1 MRKGRRAR
9 IAGRLLG
16 GILSAAVVLGSYVG
30 TGLTAYAD
38 EETGKNAG
46 YHSEWVNGSWY
57 EADGTRSDSYKGK
70 WMKNKKGKWYQD
82 ISGWYPKKRWQTI
95 DGKVYYFDA
104 DGYLECD
111 AYRDGYYLGKD
122 GSRDGKGKVPGWKET
137 AGEWYFN
144 LSDGT
149 KLKNTW
155 KKINGRWYFFDKN
168 GAMSADSWK
177 KSGGKWYYLGKNG
190 AMVTGWK
197 KLKDIWYFLGKDGK
211 MQTGWKEID
220 GTWYYFDQKGRM
232 YSNAYIDKKY
242 FVDEN
247 GAWDGVTIRSVPK
260 AEPMDTIPAG
270 TNGTTEFTF
279 YQEGWYVA
287 RLEVEVWDEAKQEY
301 LWLYSDSRA
310 KGQSTT
316 MKIDTEKYD
325 ITRVGYQ
332 IWFFG
337 WDNDY
342 MNLPWENTSCAT
354 TFTLSGSGDYPEF
367 DWK

>member
-1 MRKGRRAR
+1 MRRGRRAR

-16 GILSAAVVLGSYVG
+16 GILSAAVILGSYVG

-137 AGEWYFN
+137 AGGWYFN

-190 AMVTGWK
+190 AMITGWK

-220 GTWYYFDQKGRM
+220 GTWYYFKADILSNM
-232 YSNAYIDKKY
+232 ITYSTDKR
-242 FVDEN
+242 VAAN
-247 GAWDGVTIRSVPK
+247 LTTIS
-260 AEPMDTIPAG
+260 AE
-270 TNGTTEFTF
+270 
-279 YQEGWYVA
+279 
-287 RLEVEVWDEAKQEY
+287 
-301 LWLYSDSRA
+301 RA
-310 KGQSTT
+310 KEIIAMNREGKKPDALDNSV
-316 MKIDTEKYD
+316 KEAPAKPIDLAAQEDLTRFDSARKKKKKKKKRVQESGENRETERLKD
-325 ITRVGYQ
+325 
-332 IWFFG
+332 
-337 WDNDY
+337 
-342 MNLPWENTSCAT
+342 
-354 TFTLSGSGDYPEF
+354 
-367 DWK
+367 